1 MEYLLNMRG
10 RIQLEERMKS
20 GRTIIGIMVVALV
33 IAGGF
38 GIAKAHMGND
48 YGRTGGYGH
57 MGDYG
62 HMGSGYG
69 GASAESPCWSGSA
82 ESAVQINEE
91 EAKGLISFQLRRS
104 NPNLK
109 VGKVTEK
116 EVGFEVTIVTKE
128 DSLVDRLMVEKNTG
142 RIYRVTE

>member
-1 MEYLLNMRG
+1 MRG
-10 RIQLEERMKS
+10 RIQLEEKMKS
-20 GRTIIGIMVVALV
+20 YKTIVGIMVIALV

-48 YGRTGGYGH
+48 YDRTGGYGHMGSYGH

-69 GASAESPCWSGSA
+69 KTSAESPCWSEAA

-128 DSLVDRLMVEKNTG
+128 DSRVDRLMVEKNTG

>member
-1 MEYLLNMRG
+1 
-10 RIQLEERMKS
+10 
-20 GRTIIGIMVVALV
+20 MVVALV

-57 MGDYG
+57 MGSYGHMGDYS

-82 ESAVQINEE
+82 ESAVQINKD
-91 EAKGLISFQLRRS
+91 EAKSLISFQLRRS

>member
-1 MEYLLNMRG
+1 
-10 RIQLEERMKS
+10 MKS
-20 GRTIIGIMVVALV
+20 TRTIIGIMVVALV

-57 MGDYG
+57 MGSYGHMGDYG

-69 GASAESPCWSGSA
+69 KTSAESPCWREAA
-82 ESAVQINEE
+82 ETAVQINEE

-116 EVGFEVTIVTKE
+116 EEGFEVTIVTKE
-128 DSLVDRLMVEKNTG
+128 NSLVDRLLVEKNTG